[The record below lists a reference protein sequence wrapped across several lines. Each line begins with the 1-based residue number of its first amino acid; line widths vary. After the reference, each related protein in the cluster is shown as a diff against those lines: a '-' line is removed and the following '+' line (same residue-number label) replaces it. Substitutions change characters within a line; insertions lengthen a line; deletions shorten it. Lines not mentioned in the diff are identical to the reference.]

1 MTAIDDAITGLG
13 DGGALT
19 ALLIA
24 VLLGL
29 RHATDPDHV
38 TAVSVLAL
46 SERAGGTRH
55 TSLLGLSWGAG
66 HAATLL
72 LLGLPV
78 VLLSRQLPAAVE
90 QAAELL
96 VGALIVALAVRLLVR
111 WRRGHFHAHPH
122 SHGELRHSHP
132 HAHEHAGA
140 HVHGFEH
147 EHPHAEALGR
157 SPLAAFGIGLVHGA
171 GGSAPVALVL
181 VATAPTR
188 GQAAAL
194 LLLFAAATAVSMAS
208 LSAGLGY
215 VLSRPALR
223 RAQAAAIPVLA
234 GASLLFGLSYGLGA
248 V

>member
-1 MTAIDDAITGLG
+1 MTGVDDAITGLG

-24 VLLGL
+24 LLLGL

-46 SERAGGTRH
+46 SERTRGTRR

-72 LLGLPV
+72 LLGIPV
-78 VLLSRQLPAAVE
+78 VLLSRQLPGAVE
-90 QAAELL
+90 RGAELL
-96 VGALIVALAVRLLVR
+96 VGVLIVALAVRLLVR
-111 WRRGHFHAHPH
+111 WRRGHFHVHPH
-122 SHGELRHSHP
+122 SHGDLRHSHP
-132 HAHEHAGA
+132 HAHEHSGRHA
-140 HVHGFEH
+140 HGFEH

-181 VATAPTR
+181 IGTAPSR
-188 GQAAAL
+188 GQAAGL
-194 LLLFAAATAVSMAS
+194 LVLFAVATAALMAS

-215 VLSRPALR
+215 VLARPRLR
-223 RAQAAAIPVLA
+223 RAQAAAVPLLA
-234 GASLLFGLSYGLGA
+234 CASLLFGVSYGLGA

>member
-1 MTAIDDAITGLG
+1 MSAIDDAITGLG
-13 DGGALT
+13 DGGILT

-38 TAVSVLAL
+38 TAVSVLTL
-46 SERAGGTRH
+46 SERTGGGRR

-72 LLGLPV
+72 LLGIPV
-78 VLLSRQLPAAVE
+78 VLLSRQLPARVE

-96 VGALIVALAVRLLVR
+96 VGVLIVALAVRLLVR
-111 WRRGHFHAHPH
+111 WRRGHFHVHPH

-132 HAHEHAGA
+132 HAHEHSGGHA
-140 HVHGFEH
+140 HGFEH
-147 EHPHAEALGR
+147 EHPHGEALGR

-181 VATAPTR
+181 IGTAPTR
-188 GQAAAL
+188 GQAAGL
-194 LLLFAAATAVSMAS
+194 LVLFAAATAASMAS

-215 VLSRPALR
+215 VLSRPGLR
-223 RAQAAAIPVLA
+223 RAQTAAMPLLA
-234 GASLLFGLSYGLGA
+234 GASLVFGVGYGLGA

>member
-13 DGGALT
+13 DGGPLT

-24 VLLGL
+24 ALLGL

-46 SERAGGTRH
+46 SERAGSARR

-72 LLGLPV
+72 GLGLPV
-78 VLLSRQLPAAVE
+78 VVLSRRLPAAVE
-90 QAAELL
+90 QGAELL
-96 VGALIVALAVRLLVR
+96 VGALFVALAVRLLVR
-111 WRRGHFHAHPH
+111 WRRGHFHAHAH

-132 HAHEHAGA
+132 HAHEHTGA

-147 EHPHAEALGR
+147 EHPHAEALGQ
-157 SPLAAFGIGLVHGA
+157 SPPAAFGVGLVHGA

-181 VATAPTR
+181 IATAASR
-188 GQAAAL
+188 AQAAAL
-194 LLLFAAATAVSMAS
+194 LVLFAAATAASMAS

-215 VLSRPALR
+215 LLSRPGLR
-223 RAQAAAIPVLA
+223 RAQAAAVPLLA
-234 GASLLFGLSYGLGA
+234 SASLLFGVSYGLGA

>member
-1 MTAIDDAITGLG
+1 VTALDEAITGLG

-46 SERAGGTRH
+46 SERAGGARR

-72 LLGLPV
+72 LLGAPV
-78 VLLSRQLPAAVE
+78 VLLSRRLPAAVE

-96 VGALIVALAVRLLVR
+96 VAVLIVALAVRLLLR
-111 WRRGHFHAHPH
+111 WRRGHYHAHPH
-122 SHGELRHSHP
+122 SHGALHHSHP
-132 HAHEHAGA
+132 HAHEHSGE
-140 HVHGFEH
+140 HLHGFEH
-147 EHPHAEALGR
+147 EHPHGEALGR

-181 VATAPTR
+181 IGTAPTR
-188 GQAAAL
+188 GQAAGL
-194 LLLFAAATAVSMAS
+194 LVLFAAATAASMAS

-223 RAQAAAIPVLA
+223 RAQAAAVPLLA
-234 GASLLFGLSYGLGA
+234 AASLAFGVSYGLA
-248 V
+248 AL

>member
-13 DGGALT
+13 DGGTLT
-19 ALLIA
+19 ALVVAL
-24 VLLGL
+24 LLGL

-46 SERAGGTRH
+46 SERANGARR

-72 LLGLPV
+72 LLGAPL
-78 VLLSRQLPAAVE
+78 VLLSRRLPAAVE
-90 QAAELL
+90 QGAELL
-96 VGALIVALAVRLLVR
+96 VGTLIVALAVRLLVR
-111 WRRGHFHAHPH
+111 WRRGHFHVHPH
-122 SHGELRHSHP
+122 SHGDLRHSHP
-132 HAHEHAGA
+132 HAHEHSGT

-147 EHPHAEALGR
+147 EHPHGEALGR

-181 VATAPTR
+181 IGTAPTR
-188 GQAAAL
+188 GQAAGL
-194 LLLFAAATAVSMAS
+194 LLLFAAATAASMAS
-208 LSAGLGY
+208 LSAALGY

-223 RAQAAAIPVLA
+223 RAQAAAVPLLA
-234 GASLLFGLSYGLGA
+234 GASLAFGLSYGLGA